1 MFRFYFTH
9 LILFDELFSLFAA
22 SSLRHG
28 TGLSFRPREV
38 AKALSVAGP
47 SMCTALLT
55 FPWLTI
61 KINYLSLYR
70 LTAVIFVVI
79 YPLFSFL
86 PELGNLTDGS
96 QREPRILLWACLLI
110 LMVVR
115 YAVLAIGLTS
125 LQVLVSLMS
134 WC

>member
-1 MFRFYFTH
+1 
-9 LILFDELFSLFAA
+9 
-22 SSLRHG
+22 
-28 TGLSFRPREV
+28 
-38 AKALSVAGP
+38 
-47 SMCTALLT
+47 MCTALLT
-55 FPWLTI
+55 FPWLTT
-61 KINYLSLYR
+61 KISYLSLYR